1 MDAESSGLG
10 MIAVSGGV
18 RKPNKRSDF
27 RGAFKP
33 MGSTVPHTMKN
44 RGFRSKIFSWGDDII
59 SQLQINKGSKY
70 SWTGFICL
78 VLTQYYF
85 MIYSIKTKNMFEYY
99 DESFPFDFFQTIH

>member
-44 RGFRSKIFSWGDDII
+44 RGFRSKIFSWVCNE
-59 SQLQINKGSKY
+59 LNKQNVVEVS
-70 SWTGFICL
+70 SGF
-78 VLTQYYF
+78 
-85 MIYSIKTKNMFEYY
+85 E
-99 DESFPFDFFQTIH
+99 